1 MTKSTHNRQREFQ
14 RRVLR
19 EAGLDPLLYESH
31 IQMWWRNPSN
41 PDSLRLTRF
50 GVTFFENTIKLPT
63 YKVTLQEAGYKSK
76 HLLQLEKL
84 FTAPYFLKNGSI
96 IVFSDTDA
104 VMLQLHAG
112 NLGQYLDN
120 LQSNS

>member
-1 MTKSTHNRQREFQ
+1 
-14 RRVLR
+14 VLR

-31 IQMWWRNPSN
+31 VQMWWRNPSN

-84 FTAPYFLKNGSI
+84 FTAPYFLKNESI